1 MDTTGIRRNS
11 RTALSLVAAVSLAG
25 PVHAEEQA
33 QIEATPPPPDDA
45 TSQPAPRRQAAA
57 VEELTV
63 TAEKRAENIQDTPI
77 SITAFD
83 TQMLTDRDITN
94 VGQLSE
100 FVPNLNIHTNA
111 GGNTGLTIGIRGAI
125 TTDPIVTLEP
135 AVGVYLNGVYIAKSA
150 GALFDII
157 DLERVEVLRGPQGT
171 LYGRNTMG
179 GAVNLIVK
187 KPSGEWGART
197 RLRIGNRGYVK
208 IAQTFEAPVLGDGA
222 LWDEDRFGTLSAKLD
237 IGYARQDT
245 WYTNLNPDPA
255 TRGSDGYSDM
265 NRLVI
270 MPRILWELPWGITFD
285 YVLDKHRV
293 RELPSQFQLTY
304 VQPGGLVDSLF
315 GPQGLDDYIRTKRA
329 SGIGNNLFTDLQA
342 GDEFK
347 SDLDILGQ
355 AFTLSKDFSAVPG
368 LGDVTL
374 SSITGYRVVK
384 NNDQTDLDGSPLSLN
399 QFALSLRQSQI
410 SEELQ
415 LVGTTLDDQLD
426 YVLGFYFFQQRG
438 HAENVQAFLEPVPG
452 TGPLSK
458 NQQRADFDDYSF
470 APFGQATYTPPVLE
484 DRLSVTAGLRWT
496 WEKRNMTRMFQCL
509 TADCGGTENFTAENS
524 KSFDA
529 FSPMGRVAYQFMDEL
544 MGYGSI
550 SRGFKAGGFNGRAVT
565 RETFDAP
572 FEPETA
578 TSYEMGFK
586 SQWWDN
592 RVQVNASGFFADYD
606 DLQVTIFQATQGA
619 AVTTVENAASAE
631 VWGSE
636 LEAVFVP
643 VDGLD
648 VRLTYA
654 YLDPKY
660 QKFCRPGPPEANSD
674 CGSGQINLADSAKF
688 VIAPPNTVSL
698 GVAYTFP
705 ETPLGV
711 PYARV
716 DWYWQ
721 DHVWFA
727 TIDNQH
733 NRQQGYSLL
742 AARLALL
749 DVDVPADLGR
759 MQVALWGENLTN
771 TDYRSFGID
780 FGANQGYAGN
790 TYGNPRMYG
799 IELDWDWTAG

>member
-1 MDTTGIRRNS
+1 MLWRRS
-11 RTALSLVAAVSLAG
+11 LPVALVAATFALGTLGIGHAQVSQTDDTG
-25 PVHAEEQA
+25 TDAE
-33 QIEATPPPPDDA
+33 P
-45 TSQPAPRRQAAA
+45 SAPRRQLSA

-63 TAEKRAENIQDTPI
+63 TAEKRAENIQDSPI
-77 SITAFD
+77 SITALD
-83 TQMLTDRDITN
+83 AQMIMDRNITDIR
-94 VGQLSE
+94 QLSE

-111 GGNTGLTIGIRGAI
+111 GGNTGVTISIRGAI
-125 TTDPIVTLEP
+125 TTDPIITLEP
-135 AVGVYLNGVYIAKSA
+135 STGVYLNGVYISKSV
-150 GALFDII
+150 GALFDVI

-179 GAVNLIVK
+179 GAINLYSK

-197 RLRIGNRGYVK
+197 QLRVGNRGYVQ
-208 IAQTFEAPVLGDGA
+208 IGQSFDAPLLGDGA
-222 LWDEDRFGTLSAKLD
+222 LWDSDKLGTLSAKLD
-237 IGYARQDT
+237 IGYLHRNT

-255 TRGSDGYSDM
+255 TRGSDGFSDL

-270 MPRILWELPWGITFD
+270 MPRILWELPWDITFD

-304 VQPGGLVDSLF
+304 VQPGGLVDNLF
-315 GPQGLDDYIRTKRA
+315 GPQGLDSYVRTKRA
-329 SGIGNNLFTDLQA
+329 TGIGNNLFTDLQA

-347 SDLDILGQ
+347 SDLDILGHGWTISRP
-355 AFTLSKDFSAVPG
+355 FEDVPG
-368 LGDVTL
+368 LGNFTL

-384 NNDQTDLDGSPLSLN
+384 NNDQTDLDGTPLSLN
-399 QFALSLRQSQI
+399 QFALNIRQSQI

-415 LVGTTLDDQLD
+415 LVGSTLEDRLE

-458 NQQRADFDDYSF
+458 NQQRVDFDDYSV
-470 APFGQATYTPPVLE
+470 APFGQATYTPPILE
-484 DRLSVTAGLRWT
+484 DRLSATVGLRYT
-496 WEKRNMTRMFQCL
+496 WEKRSATRFFECL

-524 KSFDA
+524 DSFDA
-529 FSPMGRVAYQFMDEL
+529 FSPMGRLTYQITDEW
-544 MGYGSI
+544 MTYGSI

-565 RETFDAP
+565 RETFDQP
-572 FEPETA
+572 FDPETA
-578 TSYEMGFK
+578 TSYEIGFK

-592 RVQVNASGFFADYD
+592 RIQLNADGFFADYD

-636 LEAVFVP
+636 LEAVLVP

-648 VRLTYA
+648 LRITYA
-654 YLDPKY
+654 YLDPTYK
-660 QKFCRPGPPEANSD
+660 KFCRPVPGAMSSECGEGEANISD
-674 CGSGQINLADSAKF
+674 QARF
-688 VIAPPNTVSL
+688 VIAPPNTFSF
-698 GVAYTFP
+698 GAAYTFP
-705 ETPLGV
+705 ETPFGV

-716 DWYWQ
+716 DYYWQ

-727 TIDNQH
+727 TVDNEF
-733 NRQQGYSLL
+733 NRQGGYSLL
-742 AARLALL
+742 AARLALI
-749 DVDVPADLGR
+749 DIDVPADLGR

-771 TDYRSFGID
+771 TDYREFGID

-790 TYGNPRMYG
+790 TYGNPRTYG
-799 IELDWDWTAG
+799 IEIDWDWTRS